1 MARRIKDASLDSKAA
16 RRKLTPRSKPYWR
29 SVERG
34 LHLGYRRHAEMAG
47 PWIVREYV
55 GGQQYREEAIGIADD
70 LSDADGVKILTYW
83 QAIDKA
89 RARTK
94 DRALDVP
101 ASYTVAAAI
110 ADHLK
115 YLEHERKSAVE
126 ARYRAKAHI
135 LPALGKIDVKKLTTK
150 QIEDWRNG
158 LLESLLGYGPGLARN
173 KSIASSI
180 MVTMRRSGLAGRLL
194 TVAWSS

>member
-70 LSDADGVKILTYW
+70 LSDADGVNILTYW

-126 ARYRAKAHI
+126 GSLSCQSSY
-135 LPALGKIDVKKLTTK
+135 PAC
-150 QIEDWRNG
+150 
-158 LLESLLGYGPGLARN
+158 
-173 KSIASSI
+173 
-180 MVTMRRSGLAGRLL
+180 
-194 TVAWSS
+194 AW